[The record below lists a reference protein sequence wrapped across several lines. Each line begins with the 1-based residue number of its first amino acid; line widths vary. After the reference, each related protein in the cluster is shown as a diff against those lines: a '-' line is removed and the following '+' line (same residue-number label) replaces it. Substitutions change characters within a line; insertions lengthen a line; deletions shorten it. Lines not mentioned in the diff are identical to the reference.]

1 VLYYGELA
9 QTRHKETS
17 FRSIELLK
25 DRGYFASNQK
35 PNKMSQANLG
45 AVEIHER
52 EAVPLVARKRKKIFS
67 FPAGAVVL
75 IALAAIG
82 VVMRSSIIHP
92 TQQHFNKAA
101 EMTVTV
107 VHPQKASITIP
118 VLPGQTEAYTDAP
131 IYAQTSGYLKKWYF
145 DIGAKVKAGE
155 VLAEIDTPEVDQ
167 ELAQAQAQLKVAQ
180 AALNLSEV
188 TYHRYQDLFNR
199 RVIAAEDFDT
209 ALDTYR
215 ENQAI
220 VMADQA
226 NINQLE
232 ALEGFKIVRAP
243 FTGIVTARNTDIGD
257 YIAAG
262 SGTQLF
268 RMQQTSPLRVYV
280 NVPQAFADLVKI
292 GTAAELT
299 LDEFP
304 GRKFVGH
311 VTNTARA
318 IDPTSRTLLTELQ
331 VPNETG
337 ELFPGAYA
345 LITLRVDD
353 NTGILTIPANALLFR
368 SDGTTVGVVDGEGK
382 VEIRKITIDLN
393 LGDKLE
399 IAQGLSETDQVIL
412 NPSDSLANGMTAKIL
427 NQKQTS
433 KEG

>member
-1 VLYYGELA
+1 
-9 QTRHKETS
+9 
-17 FRSIELLK
+17 
-25 DRGYFASNQK
+25 
-35 PNKMSQANLG
+35 MSQGNLG
-45 AVEIHER
+45 VVETNER
-52 EAVPLVARKRKKIFS
+52 EAVPQLARERKIKFS
-67 FPAGAVVL
+67 FSAGAVVL

-82 VVMRSSIIHP
+82 VEMRSPRTQPI
-92 TQQHFNKAA
+92 QQHSNKAA
-101 EMTVTV
+101 EMSVAV

-118 VLPGQTEAYTDAP
+118 VVPGQTEAYTDAP
-131 IYAQTSGYLKKWYF
+131 IFAQTSGYLKKWYF
-145 DIGAKVKAGE
+145 DIGAQVKAGD

-199 RVIAAEDFDT
+199 KVIAAEDYDT
-209 ALDTYR
+209 AADTYR

-220 VMADQA
+220 VVADQA

-232 ALEGFKIVRAP
+232 ALEGFKIIRAP

-257 YIAAG
+257 YIALG

-268 RMQQTSPLRVYV
+268 RMQQTSPLRVYA
-280 NVPQAFADLVKI
+280 NVPQTFADLVKI
-292 GTAAELT
+292 GAEGDLT

-337 ELFPGAYA
+337 ELFPGAYV
-345 LITLRVDD
+345 LITLQVND
-353 NTGILTIPANALLFR
+353 NTGILTIPSNALIFR
-368 SDGTTVGVVDGEGK
+368 SEGTAVGVVDADSK
-382 VEIRKITIDLN
+382 VEIRKITIGLN
-393 LGDKLE
+393 LGDKLQ
-399 IAQGLSETDQVIL
+399 ISQGLSEKDQVVL
-412 NPSDSLANGMTAKIL
+412 NPSDSLANGITVKIL
-427 NQKQTS
+427 NQKQTA
-433 KEG
+433 KE

>member
-1 VLYYGELA
+1 MKTVAPDLFQK
-9 QTRHKETS
+9 QTEV
-17 FRSIELLK
+17 
-25 DRGYFASNQK
+25 
-35 PNKMSQANLG
+35 SQGSLG
-45 AVEIHER
+45 VVEISEHKS
-52 EAVPLVARKRKKIFS
+52 VPEKAGKRRRKL
-67 FPAGAVVL
+67 PLLAGAVVL
-75 IALAAIG
+75 IALAVIG
-82 VVMRSSIIHP
+82 IEMRSSR
-92 TQQHFNKAA
+92 TQAVRQRSQPAA
-101 EMTVTV
+101 RVEVTV

-131 IYAQTSGYLKKWYF
+131 IHAQTSGYLKDWYF
-145 DIGAKVKAGE
+145 DIGAKVKAGD

-180 AALNLSEV
+180 AALHLAEV
-188 TYHRYQDLFNR
+188 TWRRNVDLFNR
-199 RVIAAEDFDT
+199 KVIAPQDYDT
-209 ALDTYR
+209 ATDTYR

-220 VMADQA
+220 VVADQA

-232 ALEGFKIVRAP
+232 ALEAFKIIRAP

-257 YIAAG
+257 YIPAG

-292 GTAAELT
+292 GTAGELT

-304 GRKFVGH
+304 GRKFRGQ
-311 VTNTARA
+311 VTNTASA
-318 IDPTSRTLLTELQ
+318 IDPTSRALLTELQ
-331 VPNETG
+331 LPNETG

-345 LITLRVDD
+345 KITLQVND

-368 SDGTTVGVVDGEGK
+368 SEGTTVGVVDADGK
-382 VEIRKITIDLN
+382 VQIHKITINLD

-399 IAQGLSETDQVIL
+399 ISQGLSVTDQVVA
-412 NPSDSLANGMTAKIL
+412 NPSDSLANGMTVKTL

-433 KEG
+433 KE

>member
-1 VLYYGELA
+1 
-9 QTRHKETS
+9 
-17 FRSIELLK
+17 
-25 DRGYFASNQK
+25 
-35 PNKMSQANLG
+35 MSQGNLG
-45 AVEIHER
+45 VVETNER
-52 EAVPLVARKRKKIFS
+52 EAVPQLARERKIKFS
-67 FPAGAVVL
+67 FSAGAVVL

-82 VVMRSSIIHP
+82 VEMRSPRTQPI
-92 TQQHFNKAA
+92 QQHSNKAA
-101 EMTVTV
+101 EMSVAV

-118 VLPGQTEAYTDAP
+118 VVPGQTEAYTDAP
-131 IYAQTSGYLKKWYF
+131 IFAQTSGYLKKWYF
-145 DIGAKVKAGE
+145 DIGAQVKAGD

-199 RVIAAEDFDT
+199 KVIAAEDYDT
-209 ALDTYR
+209 AADTYR

-220 VMADQA
+220 VVADQA

-232 ALEGFKIVRAP
+232 ALEGFKIIRAP

-257 YIAAG
+257 YIALG

-268 RMQQTSPLRVYV
+268 RMQQTSPSRVYA
-280 NVPQAFADLVKI
+280 NVPQTFADLVKI
-292 GTAAELT
+292 GAEGDLT

-337 ELFPGAYA
+337 ELFPGAYV
-345 LITLRVDD
+345 LNTLQVND
-353 NTGILTIPANALLFR
+353 NTGILTIPSNALIFR
-368 SDGTTVGVVDGEGK
+368 SEGTAVGVVDADSK
-382 VEIRKITIDLN
+382 VEIRKITIGLN

-399 IAQGLSETDQVIL
+399 ISQGLSEKDQVIL
-412 NPSDSLANGMTAKIL
+412 NPSDSLANGITVKIL
-427 NQKQTS
+427 NQKQTA
-433 KEG
+433 KE

>member
-1 VLYYGELA
+1 
-9 QTRHKETS
+9 
-17 FRSIELLK
+17 
-25 DRGYFASNQK
+25 
-35 PNKMSQANLG
+35 MSQGNLG
-45 AVEIHER
+45 VVETNER
-52 EAVPLVARKRKKIFS
+52 EAVPQLARERKIKFS
-67 FPAGAVVL
+67 FSAGAVVL

-82 VVMRSSIIHP
+82 VEMRSPRTQPI
-92 TQQHFNKAA
+92 QQHSNKAA
-101 EMTVTV
+101 EMSVAV

-118 VLPGQTEAYTDAP
+118 VVPGQTEAYTDAP
-131 IYAQTSGYLKKWYF
+131 IFAQTSGYLKKWYF
-145 DIGAKVKAGE
+145 DIGAQVKAGD

-188 TYHRYQDLFNR
+188 TYHRYQDLFKR
-199 RVIAAEDFDT
+199 KVIAAEDYDT
-209 ALDTYR
+209 AADTYR

-220 VMADQA
+220 VVADQA

-232 ALEGFKIVRAP
+232 ALEGFKIIRAP

-257 YIAAG
+257 YIALG

-268 RMQQTSPLRVYV
+268 RMQQTSPLRVYA
-280 NVPQAFADLVKI
+280 NVPQTFADLVKI
-292 GTAAELT
+292 GAEGDLT

-337 ELFPGAYA
+337 ELFPGAYV
-345 LITLRVDD
+345 LITLQVND
-353 NTGILTIPANALLFR
+353 NTGILTIPSNALIFR
-368 SDGTTVGVVDGEGK
+368 SEGTAVGVVDADSK
-382 VEIRKITIDLN
+382 VEIRKIMIGLN

-399 IAQGLSETDQVIL
+399 ISQGLSEKDQVVL
-412 NPSDSLANGMTAKIL
+412 NPSDSLANGITIKIL
-427 NQKQTS
+427 NQKQTA
-433 KEG
+433 KE